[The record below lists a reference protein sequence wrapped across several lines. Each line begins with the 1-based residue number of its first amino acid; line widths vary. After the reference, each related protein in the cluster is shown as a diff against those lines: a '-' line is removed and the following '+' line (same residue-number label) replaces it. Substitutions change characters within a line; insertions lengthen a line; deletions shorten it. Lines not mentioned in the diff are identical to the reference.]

1 LSNRVHQNHTT
12 VAPVK
17 SAKLAQILK
26 IAAGLCLAMQSFFAF
41 FAQPALASAVVAD
54 LETFPQLAAAYA
66 PANPDARLA
75 RHEDQRVYAEEYL
88 RSRFAPWHN
97 EDISYLDLSI
107 DSVVAFHAAMAKKQY
122 FTSDGKP
129 FPRASMDRLSENG
142 FIDVDALVPRSGV
155 TLTETNVRVLPTAT
169 ALYPSAASA
178 RGERGLLPL
187 DSMQN
192 TALKPGEPLAVYT
205 MSQDSSWCFIA
216 TDAVVGWVRAKSV
229 ALVDEDFMDRY
240 IFADQ
245 CVAVRDNIR
254 VNDARGDRVC
264 TIKMGAVLPREEANI
279 LLPVRGKQGF
289 AEIVAYH
296 AAEDDFAPFPVPF
309 TPSNALRAVDQLL
322 GERYGWGGSDGLR
335 DCSAMTRDYFA
346 LFGIWLPRNSGDQAK
361 TGAVLPLRNVQPGLR
376 TQTIAERGVPFATL
390 VHMPGH
396 IMLYLGLY
404 DGKPVVLHNMWGIRT
419 TLPSGESGRAVVG
432 RTVVT
437 SLRAGAEIPERAKT
451 ALFVDNLAAL
461 AYPMAN
467 VGVQRM

>member
-1 LSNRVHQNHTT
+1 M
-12 VAPVK
+12 PV
-17 SAKLAQILK
+17 KLAQILK
-26 IAAGLCLAMQSFFAF
+26 ILAGLCLAMQLFFAS
-41 FAQPALASAVVAD
+41 FAQSALAAAVVTD

-66 PANPDARLA
+66 PADPDARLA
-75 RHEDQRVYAEEYL
+75 RYEDQSVYAGESL

-97 EDISYLDLSI
+97 EDVSYLDLTI
-107 DSVVAFHAAMAKKQY
+107 DGIVAFHDATAKRQY

-129 FPRASMDRLSENG
+129 FPQESMNRLLDNG
-142 FIDVDALVPRSGV
+142 FIDVEAVVPRPGV
-155 TLTETNVRVLPTAT
+155 TLTETDVRVLPTAA

-178 RGERGLLPL
+178 IGERGLLPL

-205 MSQDSSWCFIA
+205 TSQDSSWCFIA

-240 IFADQ
+240 VFADQ

-254 VNDARGDRVC
+254 VNDAGGSRVC
-264 TIKMGAVLPREEANI
+264 TIKMGAVLPREGANI

-289 AEIVAYH
+289 AEIAAYR
-296 AAEDDFAPFPVPF
+296 AADDDFATFPVPF
-309 TPSNALRAVDQLL
+309 TPRNALRAVDQVL

-346 LFGIWLPRNSGDQAK
+346 IFGIWLPRNSGDQAQ
-361 TGAVLPLRNVQPGLR
+361 TGAILPLRNVQPGLR
-376 TQTIAERGVPFATL
+376 AQTIAERGVPFATL

-404 DGKPVVLHNMWGIRT
+404 DGKPVVLHNMWGVRT

-432 RTVVT
+432 KTVVT
-437 SLRAGAEIPERAKT
+437 SLRAGAEIPDRAKT

-467 VGVQRM
+467 VGVRRM